1 MLAVQRQLISVG
13 FNLADESEAAFGM
26 VSVLREQ
33 MLFRTL
39 RSRSDRRIKERGAP
53 GDFCGCT
60 EKPLAATRGC
70 MKSEATRHGLEP

>member
-39 RSRSDRRIKERGAP
+39 RSRSDRRLSKDAGRP
-53 GDFCGCT
+53 
-60 EKPLAATRGC
+60 ATSTVAQKNLWRRP
-70 MKSEATRHGLEP
+70 EVV